1 MDRQNPYVEVVIN
14 LEVEYKFWQI
24 YEVLFRRL
32 PGGGLEL
39 CWQACMRTY
48 SLKLNYP
55 RESREQTIDKL
66 LEGKNI
72 SVSRIEELTE
82 LHTLISRRMDA
93 LAARAA
99 VRRRKGFTAFPPAP
113 VRPHT

>member
-1 MDRQNPYVEVVIN
+1 MDCPNPYVEVVIN
-14 LEVEYKFWQI
+14 LEVEYKFWRI
-24 YEVLFRRL
+24 YEALFQRL

-39 CWQACMRTY
+39 CWLACIRIY

-55 RESREQTIDKL
+55 RKSREQTIDKL
-66 LEGKNI
+66 LENKNI
-72 SVSRIEELTE
+72 SISHIKELTE

-99 VRRRKGFTAFPPAP
+99 VRRRKGGAVFPPAP